1 MKRVQ
6 TVMEWS
12 DTHSDT
18 EVKQPSFK
26 WNNIHSDIERNK
38 KEEITITT
46 HHSSKRVPNTKAH
59 TYCNYSSNNQTVLAL
74 FVLDTP
80 HERVHAG
87 NAIHNAENVVLTIH
101 QSPSLIHEGLM
112 RIRRSP
118 TRHFT
123 RKEETRDTRQP
134 CGERCARNPSP

>member
-1 MKRVQ
+1 
-6 TVMEWS
+6 MEWS

-26 WNNIHSDIERNK
+26 WNNIHSDIERNN

-112 RIRRSP
+112 GIRRSP

-123 RKEETRDTRQP
+123 WKGETRGTRQP
-134 CGERCARNPSP
+134 CGERCVRNPSP